1 MSSIKC
7 DGILYSVCW
16 HCDVWVLYAL
26 RVPPARVLPFGM
38 KDNFWEMGEFGS
50 CGPCTEIHFDRVG
63 GDREVPHLVNQDDPE
78 VLEIWN
84 IVFTEFNK

>member
-1 MSSIKC
+1 MLWCFIS
-7 DGILYSVCW
+7 
-16 HCDVWVLYAL
+16 
-26 RVPPARVLPFGM
+26 PPAAVCSDVCIIINRLPPTRVLPFGM

-63 GDREVPHLVNQDDPE
+63 GNREVPHLVNQDDPE

>member
-1 MSSIKC
+1 M
-7 DGILYSVCW
+7 VC
-16 HCDVWVLYAL
+16 VWTNDLINC

-50 CGPCTEIHFDRVG
+50 CGPCTEIHFDRIG
-63 GDREVPHLVNQDDPE
+63 GGREVAHLVNQDDPE

>member
-1 MSSIKC
+1 MNCNFLVLVEAMK
-7 DGILYSVCW
+7 YVCLVI
-16 HCDVWVLYAL
+16 CC
-26 RVPPARVLPFGM
+26 RVPPKRVLPFGM